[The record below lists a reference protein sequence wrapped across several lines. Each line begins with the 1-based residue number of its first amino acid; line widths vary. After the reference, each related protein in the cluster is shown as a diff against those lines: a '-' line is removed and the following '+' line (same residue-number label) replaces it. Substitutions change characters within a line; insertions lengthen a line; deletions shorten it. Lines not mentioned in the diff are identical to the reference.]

1 MNFSQ
6 FLLVLRARYLII
18 LATLVA
24 VVAITMTITL
34 LLPKTY
40 KATTSLML
48 NYKGQDLVTGM
59 NTAGPSMAGYMATQV
74 DIITNENVALQV
86 VDSLKLADSPVV
98 QAQYMEVTNGAGNIR
113 TWLAGLLQKGI
124 LPEPS
129 ATSSNVLDISFK
141 GADPQFVAAI
151 ANAFAEAYIKTT
163 IRLRVE
169 PAKQS
174 SVYFDQQIKLLRDEF
189 EAAQNKL
196 SSYQKENN
204 IDNADGRLDVESAR
218 LSELSSQLVAAQGM
232 TMEAN
237 SRQQQTLTNINT
249 APDIFNNP
257 LILGLKSS
265 LLASEAKLADLSQRL
280 GVNHPQYQAALS
292 EVEKL
297 RSNLNE
303 QTTAAS
309 GAIAGSARIQQQ
321 RSAELRAA
329 LAAQRLK
336 VVQLNGLRDQLKV
349 LSNAAAAAQRAYEA
363 ASLRLTQTSLEAS
376 FGQSDISVLN
386 PAKPPL
392 APSGPNVRLMGALSV
407 FLGLMLGIGL
417 GVVAEIIDRKVR
429 STTDL
434 TEILG
439 IAVMGEMVV
448 GKKPRHRSL
457 GFGRRSLRH
466 TMNLG

>member
-18 LATLVA
+18 VVTLVA
-24 VVAITMTITL
+24 VVAITMTIAL
-34 LLPKTY
+34 LLPKSY
-40 KATTSLML
+40 KATTSLLL
-48 NYKGQDLVTGM
+48 NYKGQDPVTGL
-59 NTAGPSMAGYMATQV
+59 TTSGPLMAAYMATQI

-86 VDSLKLADSPVV
+86 VDKLKLADSPVV
-98 QAQYMEVTNGAGNIR
+98 QAQYLEATGGAGNIR
-113 TWLAGLLQKGI
+113 NWLGSLLQRGI

-129 ATSSNVLDISFK
+129 ALNSGVLDLSFK
-141 GADPQFVAAI
+141 GADPQFASVV
-151 ANAFAEAYIKTT
+151 ANAFAEAYIQTS

-174 SVYFDQQIKLLRDEF
+174 SVYFDKQIKLLRDEF

-196 SSYQKENN
+196 STYQKANN

-218 LSELSSQLVAAQGM
+218 LNELSSQLVAAQGM

-237 SRQQQTLTNINT
+237 SRQQQTLKNVET
-249 APDIFNNP
+249 APDIFNNS
-257 LILGLKSS
+257 LIAGLKSS
-265 LLASEAKLADLSQRL
+265 LLAAEAKLADLSERL

-292 EVEKL
+292 EVQKL

-303 QTTAAS
+303 QTAAAS
-309 GAIAGSARIQQQ
+309 SAIAGSARIQQQ

-329 LAAQRLK
+329 LAAQRVK

-349 LSNAAAAAQRAYEA
+349 LTNEAAAAQRAYEA
-363 ASLRLTQTSLEAS
+363 ASLRLTQTSLEAG
-376 FGQSDISVLN
+376 FGQSDISILN

-392 APSGPNVRLMGALSV
+392 APSSPRVPLMAALSV

-417 GVVAEIIDRKVR
+417 GVIAEIIDRKVR

-439 IAVMGEMVV
+439 IPVMGEMVV
-448 GKKPRHRSL
+448 GKKPRHRRL